1 MNLRFRL
8 TRLLEL
14 GGLVLRRLGLG
25 GLVERARDRLL
36 RLLAPFELDVGGAQL
51 SGATVPHLAY
61 MRELQA
67 GRESLMVSLFEQRC
81 GPGREVVDVGA
92 HLGYLTQ
99 LAAARG
105 AHVWA
110 FEPNAETRELLE
122 LGLRR
127 QGLAE
132 RVTVMGC
139 ALAEEDGVRRLFVSG
154 GGDTSSLYD
163 HEGAEGT
170 VEIDC
175 RSGDALLGDVR
186 IDVLKLD
193 VEGGEVAALRGLD
206 GTLRRASEHVA
217 VFSELNPEALRQAGQ
232 SPEALV
238 ELLRSHDLSVFA
250 CDERSGRVVPWDD
263 FELAESYVNL
273 YAIRGGA
280 P

>member
-1 MNLRFRL
+1 VNLRFRL

-36 RLLAPFELDVGGAQL
+36 RLLAPFELEVGGARL
-51 SGATVPHLAY
+51 SGTTVPHLAY

-67 GRESLMVSLFEQRC
+67 GRESLMVSLFEERC

-122 LGLRR
+122 H
-127 QGLAE
+127 
-132 RVTVMGC
+132 VTVMGC

-238 ELLRSHDLSVFA
+238 ELLRSHGLSVFA